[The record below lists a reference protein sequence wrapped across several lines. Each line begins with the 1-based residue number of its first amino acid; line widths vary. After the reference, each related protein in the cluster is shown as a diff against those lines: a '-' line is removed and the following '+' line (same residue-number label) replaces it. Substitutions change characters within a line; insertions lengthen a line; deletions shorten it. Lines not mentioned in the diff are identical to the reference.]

1 MASIMIDN
9 IDELTLRKISDL
21 AASKNRSL
29 QTEIGEILRHAAL
42 SVDDRARGLRKIA
55 DELAAM
61 TPKGIEQ
68 TDSVDLLR
76 EDRER

>member
-29 QTEIGEILRHAAL
+29 QTEIGDILRHAAL
-42 SVDDRARGLRKIA
+42 SPDDRARSLRKIA
-55 DELAAM
+55 DELASM

>member
-29 QTEIGEILRHAAL
+29 QTEIGDILRHAAL
-42 SVDDRARGLRKIA
+42 SADDHARSLRKIA
-55 DELAAM
+55 DELASM